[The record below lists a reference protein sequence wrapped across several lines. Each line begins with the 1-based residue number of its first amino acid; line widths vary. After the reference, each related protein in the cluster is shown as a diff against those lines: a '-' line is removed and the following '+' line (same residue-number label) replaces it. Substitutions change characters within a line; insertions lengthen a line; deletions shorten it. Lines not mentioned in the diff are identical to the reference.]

1 MSDSTD
7 VERLRELQRRAF
19 SRPRTDEEAADAERA
34 AAELAALMPAREP
47 AATTRSLE
55 TVRAPATNALPE
67 RDAAERDDPFDD
79 DPSPA
84 ERAWR
89 ATVARMRGATRAER
103 RGAAI
108 AAVALLAATGILAGV
123 HVALT
128 SPPPA
133 YAVFADGARADGAD
147 GTSAGGASPERDEE
161 SAARDLESAAVELAA
176 GPRALGEPR
185 SDPRLVVYRQ
195 RVSDSITEPCMA
207 LLIDRGFLTGH
218 TCTTEEA
225 FRTEGLEQE
234 WTDGGA
240 FTVVYAWRPDG
251 SSTLEVEQRGAI
263 TLDEVRALDIPALEQ
278 LEAGPTPADQL
289 IWNYSPGTI
298 AGPLLLAEV
307 EGTQWVGL
315 LTDDQDG
322 FGRLG
327 DAPQFCL
334 WVGDRSGN
342 AGACTSVEDFA
353 ENGMTAPEIGG
364 VASGASQ
371 PFAATWLPSGELVL
385 EERAADE
392 EASS

>member
-1 MSDSTD
+1 MSDPTE

-19 SRPRTDEEAADAERA
+19 ARPRTDEEAADAARA
-34 AAELAALMPAREP
+34 AAELAVLVPARKP
-47 AATTRSLE
+47 VATTRAPE
-55 TVRAPATNALPE
+55 TGTMPEKDAPE
-67 RDAAERDDPFDD
+67 RDDQFDD

-84 ERAWR
+84 QRAWR
-89 ATVARMRGATRAER
+89 ATVERMRGATRTER

-108 AAVALLAATGILAGV
+108 AAVTLLAATGILAGV
-123 HVALT
+123 HAVLT
-128 SPPPA
+128 APPA
-133 YAVFADGARADGAD
+133 AYAIFAAEARADGAD
-147 GTSAGGASPERDEE
+147 GTSADGASPERDEE

-195 RVSDSITEPCMA
+195 QVSDSITEPCMA

-240 FTVVYAWRPDG
+240 FTVVYVWRPDG
-251 SSTLEVEQRGAI
+251 SSTLEVVQRGAV
-263 TLDEVRALDIPALEQ
+263 TLDEIRALDIPALER
-278 LEAGPTPADQL
+278 LESEPTPADHL

-334 WVGDRSGN
+334 WVGDRNGN

-353 ENGMTAPEIGG
+353 ENGMAAPEIGG

-371 PFAATWLPSGELVL
+371 RFAATWLPSGELVL
-385 EERAADE
+385 DERDADG
-392 EASS
+392 EATS